1 LNRKESLSKK
11 GGAAMQ
17 STITSKYQTTIPKT
31 IRENLSLD
39 VNDTLEWEIDQGKI
53 IVFPKQKRFL
63 EYQNRIRVGKGDI
76 SADIALARD
85 LRLKDQT

>member
-1 LNRKESLSKK
+1 
-11 GGAAMQ
+11 MQ

-53 IVFPKQKRFL
+53 IVFPKQKKFL

>member
-1 LNRKESLSKK
+1 
-11 GGAAMQ
+11 MQ

-31 IRENLSLD
+31 IRENLSLG

-53 IVFPKQKRFL
+53 IVFPKQKKFL

>member
-1 LNRKESLSKK
+1 LDRKELLKK
-11 GGAAMQ
+11 EGPAMQ

-31 IRENLSLD
+31 IRENLSLG

-53 IVFPKQKRFL
+53 IVFPKQKKFL

-76 SADIALARD
+76 SADLALARD